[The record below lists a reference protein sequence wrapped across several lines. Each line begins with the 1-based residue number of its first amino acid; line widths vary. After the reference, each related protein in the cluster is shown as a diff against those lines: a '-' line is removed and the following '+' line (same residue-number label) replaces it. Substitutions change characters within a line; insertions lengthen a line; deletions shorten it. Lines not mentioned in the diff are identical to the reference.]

1 MISRITLVVA
11 LCIPGVSPRVSRAQV
26 PGPLAQ
32 PAIRS
37 TTELVKVDAG
47 ILDQN
52 GKFVGGL
59 EQKNFRILDSGV
71 ERPILFFAPVEA
83 PAQILVVVETSPA
96 VYLIHTLHLAAAYE
110 LLDGLAADDQV
121 ALVTYDQVPHAILP
135 FTPDKSALAA
145 ALGKIQFTLGTG
157 ELNFFDSVSTVL
169 DWVAPASGKKALVLL
184 TTGLDSSPPARWDA
198 LVQKLRARD
207 VVIYSVGLGGPLRQ
221 PALKK
226 SKPSKKTP
234 NSDSKQN
241 STSRESENPLSFEK
255 ANNDLLELAAITGGR
270 AYFPE
275 TEKEFAPMYREI
287 ASALRHQY
295 VLGIAAEHD
304 GKFHEITV
312 EILDSNGP
320 QPGPEVKRAEYRVL
334 ARQGYFAPA
343 P

>member
-1 MISRITLVVA
+1 MIPRIILFVA
-11 LCIPGVSPRVSRAQV
+11 LCIPGVCPHVSRAQE

-47 ILDQN
+47 ILDLN

-59 EQKNFRILDSGV
+59 EQKNFRILDHGV

-83 PAQILVVVETSPA
+83 PAQVIVMIETSPA

-110 LLDGLAADDQV
+110 LLNGLAADDQV
-121 ALVTYDQVPHAILP
+121 ALVTYDEAPHAILP
-135 FTPDKSALAA
+135 FTLDKSALAA
-145 ALGKIQFTLGTG
+145 AFDKIQFTLGTG
-157 ELNFFDSVSTVL
+157 QLNFFDSVSTVL

-207 VVIYSVGLGGPLRQ
+207 VVVYSVGLGGPLRQ

-226 SKPSKKTP
+226 SKPSKKP
-234 NSDSKQN
+234 PKSGSKQD
-241 STSRESENPLSFEK
+241 SASRESENPLSFEK

-275 TEKEFAPMYREI
+275 SAKDFAPMYREI

-295 VLGIAAEHD
+295 VLGIAPEHD

-312 EILDSNGP
+312 EILDGNGP
-320 QPGPEVKRAEYRVL
+320 HAGPEVKRAEFRVL
-334 ARQGYFAPA
+334 ARQGFLAPG